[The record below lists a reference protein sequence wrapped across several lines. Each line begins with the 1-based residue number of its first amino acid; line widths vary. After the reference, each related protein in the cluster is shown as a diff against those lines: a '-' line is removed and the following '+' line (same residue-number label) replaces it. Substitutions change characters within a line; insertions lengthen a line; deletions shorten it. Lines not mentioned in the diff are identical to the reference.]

1 MSVRFAA
8 LLFAVGLSAAKADEP
23 NCGQLLRLSVDPVA
37 RTGDVAATLARRL
50 AARGD
55 AAQVHTDGG
64 LSVVLLPGVS
74 ESLLT
79 QPAKIEFRL
88 VAKAPDAPGAVAL
101 PRLDGAGSESVEPQV
116 IVNESRMRDFKVVD
130 EPGGGAAITF
140 RFEPTAVKN
149 LLTATSEAVGRK
161 LAIVVDDR
169 IVVDPV
175 IRAPIASVQGEISGG
190 FTKASAAELID
201 LMQNGRLDARVTVVS
216 RTPAPCAAR

>member
-1 MSVRFAA
+1 MRVRIAA
-8 LLFAVGLSAAKADEP
+8 LLVVVGLAAAKADEP
-23 NCGQLLRLSVDPVA
+23 NCGQLLRLSVDPAA
-37 RTGDVAATLARRL
+37 RTADVAATLSRRL
-50 AARGD
+50 AARGH
-55 AAQVHTDGG
+55 AAEVNTDGG
-64 LSVVLLPGVS
+64 LSVVLPDGVS
-74 ESLLT
+74 ETLLT

-88 VAKAPDAPGAVAL
+88 VAKTPDAPGAVAL
-101 PRLDGAGSESVEPQV
+101 PKLDGSGSESVEPQV
-116 IVNESRMRDFKVVD
+116 IVNENRMRDFKVVD
-130 EPGGGAAITF
+130 EPNGGATITF

-190 FTKASAAELID
+190 FTKASAQELVD
-201 LMQNGRLDARVTVVS
+201 LIESGRLDGRVAVVS